1 MKNALKFTGNRADH
15 MEERISK
22 LEDRNTEMFPVEE
35 EKRTKIFKKLTLWE
49 LSDSI
54 RKANIRIMGIPEEEE
69 REKGAEGIF
78 KQVIAENFPNLT

>member
-35 EKRTKIFKKLTLWE
+35 EKRMKIFKKLTLWE